1 MELPSGMIKGFDLNR
16 YGGGETSE
24 VLDLGSSCLWSERI
38 GDHGDQFYNS
48 EMKRGFGEAAY
59 EQGNC
64 VLSSSTPKTLP
75 LLSLDQNQQ
84 PNEEVDQT
92 DELDENS
99 STSNNYGEEDEVV
112 GWPPI
117 KSWREKLSTF
127 VKVKMEGVVIA
138 RKVDLSL
145 HNSYQE
151 LKDTLVDMFRRSGEE
166 NVEAYNLT
174 YQDREGD
181 WLLAGDVPWSCFIQS
196 VQRLKLLRSVE

>member
-24 VLDLGSSCLWSERI
+24 VLDMGSSCLWSD
-38 GDHGDQFYNS
+38 GDRYCTS
-48 EMKRGFGEAAY
+48 KKKRGFGEAAY
-59 EQGNC
+59 EQGKC
-64 VLSSSTPKTLP
+64 VPRSSTPKTLP
-75 LLSLDQNQQ
+75 LLSWDQNQQ

-92 DELDENS
+92 DDLDQNS

-151 LKDTLVDMFRRSGEE
+151 LKDTLVDMFRRSG
-166 NVEAYNLT
+166 A
-174 YQDREGD
+174 R
-181 WLLAGDVPWSCFIQS
+181 
-196 VQRLKLLRSVE
+196 